1 MALLDIEN
9 LSAFYGMARSLHEVS
24 LKVEEGAIVG
34 IIGPNGAGKS
44 TLLDSIMGLTE
55 TKGSIRLS
63 GEELTSNTSAK
74 NVSLGIAYAPERAH
88 LFPFMSVRDNLLTGT
103 FTARNDIE
111 TRLEIAHDLF
121 PFLNERRDQETA
133 TLSGGERQMVSL
145 GRALMTDPK
154 LLLVDEPTIGLAPKV
169 CADIADVLK
178 RLNRELGL
186 TILIAEQ
193 NVNFAMTLA
202 EHLYVL
208 ETGEIRMGGTVDD
221 VQADAD
227 LNKAYF
233 GH

>member
-1 MALLDIEN
+1 MVFLEIEN
-9 LSAFYGMARSLHEVS
+9 LSAFYGMARSLHDVS
-24 LKVEEGAIVG
+24 LKVEEGAVVS

-44 TLLDSIMGLTE
+44 TLLDSIMGLTRIE
-55 TKGSIRLS
+55 GSIRLN
-63 GEELTSNTSAK
+63 GDELTGKPSSAI
-74 NVSLGIAYAPERAH
+74 VAGGVGYAPERAH
-88 LFPFMSVRDNLLTGT
+88 LFPFMSVRDNLLVGT
-103 FTARNDIE
+103 FTARDDVE
-111 TRLEIAHDLF
+111 KRLEIAHNLF
-121 PFLNERRDQETA
+121 PVLKERRDQETA

-169 CADIADVLK
+169 CVDIAEALK
-178 RLNRELGL
+178 RLRDELNL

-208 ETGEIRMGGTVDD
+208 EAGEIRMSGT
-221 VQADAD
+221 ADELKTNAE

-233 GH
+233 GQ